1 MQETRLGL
9 SIITAHKPNRNRM
22 QDNRLPVQV
31 LLTLVRLQRNP
42 QCLFYCHI
50 CHIL

>member
-9 SIITAHKPNRNRM
+9 SIITAHKPHGDRM
-22 QDNRLPVQV
+22 QDSRLPVQV
-31 LLTLVRLQRNP
+31 LLSLVCLQRNP

-50 CHIL
+50 L